1 MGAFTDASV
10 FRAENSDY
18 NERRENMKK
27 AIEKMSDAQKVYT
40 SGLIGGGILT
50 VCFGLLISA
59 IKHFGNLVKTVID
72 LFKKLGK

>member
-1 MGAFTDASV
+1 
-10 FRAENSDY
+10 
-18 NERRENMKK
+18 MKK